1 MHDYVK
7 VESYFEL
14 IELTIM
20 TVQDTLQDDRGLV
33 PCRRVVTTESFI
45 AGAKKIYGDRYDYSK
60 VVYKNSEHRVVVTCP
75 VHGDFQVYAR
85 EHLDGKGCPKCE
97 KGEKFIAK
105 LKEKF
110 GDKFGLDEF
119 VYESST
125 TPVTLICPTHGAF
138 SKLPNQIL
146 NLQFGCPHCGNDA
159 KEEIHNAAVARK
171 EEIKMQKQK
180 EREEFEKQRLNRWL
194 EERKKREKIR
204 ERALKLFQ
212 SGKKPRDFYSPYQ
225 IYQRRVDE
233 HIEGIRYGG
242 WKTDYY
248 APYKLLEE
256 EAMKLSCYREGDL
269 FYRFP
274 NEAPD
279 IFFREA
285 YERDYAYYGGSMEQN
300 LSHRSCIVIF
310 EDNDLIIQVESY
322 EHEQQRF
329 ENQRP
334 TKKSIAKELPTDYV
348 SIDFETLYSQRVS
361 ACSIGMV
368 KYREG
373 KKVDQYY
380 SLIRPPFDYPGKSGQ
395 VLTCVHGISEDDVR
409 NEKTFAELLPEIE
422 AFVDGLPLVAHNAS
436 VEKCCIRDV
445 CAYYEIDTKLEYENI
460 FDTLPLS
467 REAEAKLGLQV
478 EGQGT
483 HSLDAVCHRFD
494 VLVLNHH
501 NALEDA
507 EMCGNLMVK
516 FREILVEGK
525 SVEMKANNSNQ
536 TENVKEE
543 KVENSFVKQA
553 EQVQTIEEQSSKGGC
568 LGIVLVGLIVLSIL
582 ILM

>member
-1 MHDYVK
+1 MN
-7 VESYFEL
+7 E
-14 IELTIM
+14 
-20 TVQDTLQDDRGLV
+20 QDTAKGNRSQEL
-33 PCRRVVTTESFI
+33 CRRVVTTESFI
-45 AGAKKIYGDRYDYSK
+45 AEAKEIYGDRYDYSK
-60 VVYKNSEHRVVVTCP
+60 VDYKNRDNRVIVTCP

-159 KEEIHNAAVARK
+159 KEVIHNAAVAKKQAAK
-171 EEIKMQKQK
+171 E
-180 EREEFEKQRLNRWL
+180 EKQRAIDEMNAQKLQEWKD
-194 EERKKREKIR
+194 ERAERERKREK
-204 ERALKLFQ
+204 AMQ
-212 SGKKPRDFYSPYQ
+212 SFLAGKKPRDFYAPFQ
-225 IYQRRVDE
+225 IYMQRVDE
-233 HIEGIRYGG
+233 HIDVIRYNAK
-242 WKTDYY
+242 WIEPYY
-248 APYKLLEE
+248 RDYKLSDE
-256 EAMKLSCYREGDL
+256 EARKLPCYREGDEYYK
-269 FYRFP
+269 FVG
-274 NEAPD
+274 EAPD
-279 IFFREA
+279 DFVRQSFEKDGFHTGTIE
-285 YERDYAYYGGSMEQN
+285 EC
-300 LSHRSCIVIF
+300 LSHRRCIISF
-310 EDNDLIIQVESY
+310 EGNDLIIQVESF
-322 EHEQQRF
+322 EHEMERYDNSDIQT
-329 ENQRP
+329 NKGS
-334 TKKSIAKELPTDYV
+334 KKVEIPSSFV

-368 KYREG
+368 KYRDG

-395 VLTCVHGISEDDVR
+395 VLTWVHGISKDDVR
-409 NEKTFAELLPEIE
+409 NEKTFAELLPDIE

-445 CAYYEIDTKLEYENI
+445 CAYYEIDTKLDYENI

-483 HSLDAVCHRFD
+483 HSLDAVCCRFD
-494 VLVLNHH
+494 IPVLNHH

-507 EMCGNLMVK
+507 EMCGNLIVK

-525 SVEMKANNSNQ
+525 SVELKANNGNQ

-543 KVENSFVKQA
+543 KVENPSANQVEQIQTIA
-553 EQVQTIEEQSSKGGC
+553 EQGSKGGC
-568 LGIVLVGLIVLSIL
+568 LGIVVLGIVLTSL
-582 ILM
+582 IAFL

>member
-1 MHDYVK
+1 MN
-7 VESYFEL
+7 E
-14 IELTIM
+14 
-20 TVQDTLQDDRGLV
+20 QDTAKGNRSQEL
-33 PCRRVVTTESFI
+33 CRRVVTTESFI
-45 AGAKKIYGDRYDYSK
+45 AEAKEIYGDHYDYSK
-60 VVYKNSEHRVVVTCP
+60 VDYKNRDNRVIVTCP

-159 KEEIHNAAVARK
+159 KEVIHNAAVAKKQAAK
-171 EEIKMQKQK
+171 E
-180 EREEFEKQRLNRWL
+180 EKQRAIDEMNAQKLQEWKD
-194 EERKKREKIR
+194 ERAERERKREK
-204 ERALKLFQ
+204 AMQ
-212 SGKKPRDFYSPYQ
+212 SFLAGKKPRDFYAPFQ
-225 IYQRRVDE
+225 IYMQRVDE
-233 HIEGIRYGG
+233 HIDVIRYNAK
-242 WKTDYY
+242 WIEPYY
-248 APYKLLEE
+248 RDYKLSDE
-256 EAMKLSCYREGDL
+256 EARKLPCYREGDEYYK
-269 FYRFP
+269 FVG
-274 NEAPD
+274 EAPD
-279 IFFREA
+279 DFIRQSFEKDGFHTGTIE
-285 YERDYAYYGGSMEQN
+285 EC
-300 LSHRSCIVIF
+300 LSHRRCIISF
-310 EDNDLIIQVESY
+310 EGNDLIIQVESF
-322 EHEQQRF
+322 EHEMERYDNSDIQT
-329 ENQRP
+329 NKAS
-334 TKKSIAKELPTDYV
+334 KKVEIPSSFV

-368 KYREG
+368 KYRDG

-395 VLTCVHGISEDDVR
+395 VLTWVHGISEDDVR
-409 NEKTFAELLPEIE
+409 NEKTFAELLPDIE
-422 AFVDGLPLVAHNAS
+422 TFVDGLPLVAHNAS

-445 CAYYEIDTKLEYENI
+445 CAYYEIDTKLDYENI

-483 HSLDAVCHRFD
+483 HSLDAVCCRFD
-494 VLVLNHH
+494 IPVLNHH

-507 EMCGNLMVK
+507 EMCGNLIVK

-525 SVEMKANNSNQ
+525 SVELKANNGNQ

-543 KVENSFVKQA
+543 KVENPSANQVEQIQTIA
-553 EQVQTIEEQSSKGGC
+553 EQGSKGGC
-568 LGIVLVGLIVLSIL
+568 LGIVVLGIVLTSL
-582 ILM
+582 IAFL

>member
-1 MHDYVK
+1 MN
-7 VESYFEL
+7 E
-14 IELTIM
+14 
-20 TVQDTLQDDRGLV
+20 QDTAKGNRSQEL
-33 PCRRVVTTESFI
+33 CRRVVTTESFI
-45 AGAKKIYGDRYDYSK
+45 AEAKEIYGDRYDYSK
-60 VVYKNSEHRVVVTCP
+60 VDYKNRDNRVIVTCP

-159 KEEIHNAAVARK
+159 KEVIHNAAVAKKQAAK
-171 EEIKMQKQK
+171 E
-180 EREEFEKQRLNRWL
+180 EKQRAIDEMNAQKLQEWKD
-194 EERKKREKIR
+194 ERAERERKREK
-204 ERALKLFQ
+204 AMQ
-212 SGKKPRDFYSPYQ
+212 SFLAGKKPRDFYAPFQ
-225 IYQRRVDE
+225 IYMQRVDE
-233 HIEGIRYGG
+233 HIDVIRYNAK
-242 WKTDYY
+242 WIEPYY
-248 APYKLLEE
+248 RDYKLSDE
-256 EAMKLSCYREGDL
+256 EARKLPCYREGDEYYK
-269 FYRFP
+269 FVG
-274 NEAPD
+274 EAPD
-279 IFFREA
+279 DFIRQSFEKDGFHTGTIE
-285 YERDYAYYGGSMEQN
+285 EC
-300 LSHRSCIVIF
+300 LSHRRCIISF
-310 EDNDLIIQVESY
+310 EGNDLIIQVESF
-322 EHEQQRF
+322 EHEMERYDNSDIQT
-329 ENQRP
+329 NKAS
-334 TKKSIAKELPTDYV
+334 KKVEIPSSFV

-368 KYREG
+368 KYRDG

-395 VLTCVHGISEDDVR
+395 VLTWVHGISKDDVR
-409 NEKTFAELLPEIE
+409 NEKTFAELLPDIE

-436 VEKCCIRDV
+436 AEKCCIRDV
-445 CAYYEIDTKLEYENI
+445 CAYYEIDTKLDYENI

-483 HSLDAVCHRFD
+483 HSLDAVCCRFD
-494 VLVLNHH
+494 IPVLNHH

-507 EMCGNLMVK
+507 EMCGNLIVK

-525 SVEMKANNSNQ
+525 SVELKANNGNQ

-543 KVENSFVKQA
+543 KVENPSANQVEQIQTIA
-553 EQVQTIEEQSSKGGC
+553 EQGSKGGC
-568 LGIVLVGLIVLSIL
+568 LGIVVLGIVLTSL
-582 ILM
+582 IAFL